1 MFIKTSQDISLNEK
15 ELQDKYVKYGPI
27 YVKNNPTKHIFLSFS
42 LPSLPSVYFG
52 NVHIKLIPVIT

>member
-27 YVKNNPTKHIFLSFS
+27 YVKNNPTKHIFSPS
-42 LPSLPSVYFG
+42 PSLHFLPY
-52 NVHIKLIPVIT
+52 ILEMYT